1 VAHLGLLIAGVY
13 LFFALGAAQAS
24 YGPMFPQL
32 QGAFGLGPA
41 EAGTLA
47 SAHFL
52 GGFLGILVWSLGERW
67 RVTRPSLA
75 ASVILLGVGSLL
87 LAMAPTFALARAAA
101 AVLGIGYGSITL
113 GLHRLF
119 AVVYGLRAG
128 AMLNLVNALFGAAA
142 VVGPLAVGALAGSA
156 RPIVFGTL
164 GVLSLLAVPLALTCP
179 PMPAPTPAPVPV
191 PSPSPSAPPSA
202 PPGTGATSGRARRDP
217 VNRWT
222 VGGFMGLFLLY
233 VSAETGVGAWEAA
246 YLLTR
251 GYSESAAASWS
262 ATFWAGLAV
271 GRLLAVPVSLRLEL
285 RWMVVL
291 CLSLAVLSLLATQIA
306 GIEPAAFTLA
316 GLAMAAVF
324 PTSFAWL
331 TRVFPA
337 AGSIGGLAMGAAMLG
352 GVVGPWVG
360 GQMAARYGAGNVP
373 WALATL
379 ELGCLGCALWLH
391 QRLGRAPVQRAS
403 P

>member
-32 QGAFGLGPA
+32 RDAFGLGAA

-47 SAHFL
+47 SAHFM
-52 GGFLGILVWSLGERW
+52 GGFAGILVWSLGERW
-67 RVTRPSLA
+67 RMTRPSLVV
-75 ASVILLGVGSLL
+75 SVILLGVGSLL

-101 AVLGIGYGSITL
+101 VVLGIGYGSITL

-119 AVVYGLRAG
+119 AMVYGLRAG
-128 AMLNLVNALFGAAA
+128 AMLNLVNAMFGAAA
-142 VVGPLAVGALAGSA
+142 VVGPLAVGALGGPA
-156 RPIVFGTL
+156 RQIVFGTL
-164 GVLSLLAVPLALTCP
+164 GALSLLAIPLALTCP
-179 PMPAPTPAPVPV
+179 PMPGPSVSAGPGTPAGTAG
-191 PSPSPSAPPSA
+191 SARSV
-202 PPGTGATSGRARRDP
+202 D
-217 VNRWT
+217 RWA
-222 VGGFMGLFLLY
+222 VGVFMALFLLY
-233 VSAETGVGAWEAA
+233 VSAETGVGAWEPA

-251 GYSESAAASWS
+251 GYSESAAASWTG
-262 ATFWAGLAV
+262 TFWGGLAV
-271 GRLLAVPVSLRLEL
+271 GRLLAAPVSLRLEM

-306 GIEPAAFTLA
+306 GVEPAAFTLA

-331 TRVFPA
+331 TRVFPT
-337 AGSIGGLAMGAAMLG
+337 AGSIGGLAVGAAMIG

-360 GQMAARYGAGNVP
+360 GQMAARLGAGQVP
-373 WALATL
+373 WALAAL

-391 QRLGRAPVQRAS
+391 QRLGRA
-403 P
+403 

>member
-1 VAHLGLLIAGVY
+1 MAHLGLLIAGVY
-13 LFFALGAAQAS
+13 LFFALGASQAS

-32 QGAFGLGPA
+32 RDAFGLGAA
-41 EAGTLA
+41 EAGRLA

-52 GGFLGILVWSLGERW
+52 GGFAGILVWSLGERW
-67 RVTRPSLA
+67 RLTRPSLVV
-75 ASVILLGVGSLL
+75 SVVLLGVGSLL

-101 AVLGIGYGSITL
+101 AVLGVGYGSITL

-128 AMLNLVNALFGAAA
+128 AMLNLVNAMFGAAA
-142 VVGPLAVGALAGSA
+142 VVGPLAVGALGGPA
-156 RPIVFGTL
+156 RQIVFGTL
-164 GVLSLLAVPLALTCP
+164 GALSLLAVPLAMTCP
-179 PMPAPTPAPVPV
+179 PMPAAAPAPA
-191 PSPSPSAPPSA
+191 PSTPPAAP
-202 PPGTGATSGRARRDP
+202 GGARREPID
-217 VNRWT
+217 RWS
-222 VGGFMGLFLLY
+222 VGVFMAMFLLY

-246 YLLTR
+246 YLLAR

-271 GRLLAVPVSLRLEL
+271 GRLLAVPVSLRLEP

-306 GIEPAAFTLA
+306 GVEPAAFTLA

-331 TRVFPA
+331 TRAFPV
-337 AGSIGGLAMGAAMLG
+337 AGSIGGLAVGAAMLG

-391 QRLGRAPVQRAS
+391 KRLGRERTAGLSA
-403 P
+403 

>member
-1 VAHLGLLIAGVY
+1 LAHPGLLIAGLY

-32 QGAFGLGPA
+32 QAAFGLGTA
-41 EAGTLA
+41 DAGALA

-52 GGFLGILVWSLGERW
+52 GGFAGILVWSAGERW
-67 RVTRPSLA
+67 RITRPSLVL
-75 ASVILLGVGSLL
+75 SVILLGGGSLL
-87 LAMAPTFALARAAA
+87 LAMAPSFALARAAA

-128 AMLNLVNALFGAAA
+128 AMLNLVNSMFGAAA
-142 VVGPLAVGALAGSA
+142 VVGPLAVGALGGPA
-156 RPIVFGTL
+156 RQYVFGTL
-164 GVLSLLAVPLALTCP
+164 GVLSLLALPLAWTCP
-179 PMPAPTPAPVPV
+179 PMPGLAPSPAPSPAQATPTARDARPV
-191 PSPSPSAPPSA
+191 
-202 PPGTGATSGRARRDP
+202 D
-217 VNRWT
+217 RWT
-222 VGGFMGLFLLY
+222 VGGFMALFLLY

-262 ATFWAGLAV
+262 GAFWGGLAV
-271 GRLLAVPVSLRLEL
+271 GRLLAVPVSLRLEP

-306 GIEPAAFTLA
+306 GFEPAAFTLA
-316 GLAMAAVF
+316 GLSMAAVF

-337 AGSIGGLAMGAAMLG
+337 AGSIGGLAVGAAMLG
-352 GVVGPWVG
+352 GVLGPWVG
-360 GQMAARYGAGNVP
+360 GQMAARYGAGNVT
-373 WALATL
+373 WAVAAL
-379 ELGCLGCALWLH
+379 ELGCLSCALWLH
-391 QRLGRAPVQRAS
+391 QRLGRLARPT
-403 P
+403 